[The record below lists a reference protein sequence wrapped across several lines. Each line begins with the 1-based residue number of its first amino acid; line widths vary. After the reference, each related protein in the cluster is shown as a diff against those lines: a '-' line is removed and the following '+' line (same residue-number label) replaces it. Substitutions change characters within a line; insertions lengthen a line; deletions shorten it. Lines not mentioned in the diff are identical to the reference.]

1 MSFLTV
7 LRINGSG
14 TGHGEK
20 REEVNGK
27 KEGGSQ
33 SLCAITILT
42 VGTKQD
48 VRHPV
53 WGSAHLLTDGFQVNI
68 RVHLQEGA
76 ALMAQTI
83 KIDQLADTV
92 MKGMEEYAKLAAEDL
107 KKDVQK
113 AGKTVK
119 QQIESTAPKKT
130 GKYSKSWAVKKT
142 RETSDSIQI
151 VVHSKRYQLTH
162 LLEFGHAKRG
172 GGRTRAFP
180 HIAPAEQAGIEQ
192 LTRDIERDLQKGG

>member
-1 MSFLTV
+1 
-7 LRINGSG
+7 
-14 TGHGEK
+14 
-20 REEVNGK
+20 
-27 KEGGSQ
+27 
-33 SLCAITILT
+33 
-42 VGTKQD
+42 
-48 VRHPV
+48 
-53 WGSAHLLTDGFQVNI
+53 
-68 RVHLQEGA
+68 
-76 ALMAQTI
+76 MAQTI

-119 QQIESTAPKKT
+119 QQIESTAPK
-130 GKYSKSWAVKKT
+130 
-142 RETSDSIQI
+142 QI